1 MISDC
6 VISQSVLVNGQPY
19 QQLSNLS
26 LDGLSTKKESFNTD
40 NSGLN
45 RGRLYGS
52 FTKSGATYTLHLYK
66 DILKT
71 ELVATASASALGM
84 ATISEANDSGLSG
97 RVNIAQYNADDTSIE
112 VVCFIA
118 NDKDIEK
125 NNLEGVKDYDPS
137 TGFAEFHITAFNYF
151 KEFVVSRYKS
161 IIFNPKLIDTRSI
174 NGGLGGYDLSRV
186 LNWSALTEAAAH
198 YALARIADRQ
208 FIERGSFWEKCK
220 IDSNNIVK
228 AHLSNVELTFDTNQ
242 DRVEDK
248 SRSFSTWK
256 ISRA

>member
-1 MISDC
+1 MTSDC

-26 LDGLSTKKESFNTD
+26 LDGLSTKVDTLNTD
-40 NSGLN
+40 NSGAN

-52 FTKSGATYTLHLYK
+52 FAFATGTYTLHLYK

-71 ELVATASASALGM
+71 ELVATATASSLGW
-84 ATISEANDSGLSG
+84 AAISGNNDSGLSG
-97 RVNIAQYNADDTSIE
+97 RVNFAQYNANDTAI
-112 VVCFIA
+112 VVICFLSY
-118 NDKDIEK
+118 DKDIET
-125 NNLEGVKDYDPS
+125 NSLEGVKDYDQN
-137 TGFAEFHITAFNYF
+137 TGFADFHIAAFNYL
-151 KEFVVSRYKS
+151 KEFIVSRNKS
-161 IIFNPKLIDTRSI
+161 IVFNPTFIDARSI

-186 LNWSALTEAAAH
+186 VNWSALTEASSH
-198 YALARIADRQ
+198 YALARIAEKQ
-208 FIERGSFWEKCK
+208 YIEPGSFWEKRTNESK
-220 IDSNNIVK
+220 NIVK

-256 ISRA
+256 IGKA